1 MWAVFGDRSVMI
13 VVLSGSA
20 DAGGAASYSDGVVS
34 VSAALHL
41 LLSAA
46 SGAQLTGTNISG
58 GVTKPDPCMHCDH

>member
-1 MWAVFGDRSVMI
+1 MSHNCACVEWRVDGKAAAVI

-20 DAGGAASYSDGVVS
+20 DAGGAASRSDGVVS

-46 SGAQLTGTNISG
+46 SGAQLTGTNINI
-58 GVTKPDPCMHCDH
+58 